1 LLAAGTRLPVR
12 GSVFISVRDEDKP
25 AILPLARRLAELQF
39 EIHSTGGTADFL
51 NRQGLKVT
59 RINKVSEGSPHCVD
73 AIREGKF
80 SFVIN
85 TTADE
90 MAVVDSFTIRRAA
103 LERRVP
109 YSTVLSSARAML
121 HSIEE
126 LRNHPGSTWSG
137 EVFPL

>member
-1 LLAAGTRLPVR
+1 M
-12 GSVFISVRDEDKP
+12 FISVRDEDKP

-51 NRQGLKVT
+51 GRQGLQVR

-103 LERRVP
+103 PGPGRFSR
-109 YSTVLSSARAML
+109 YDTNRQ
-121 HSIEE
+121 SIPALLA
-126 LRNHPGSTWSG
+126 LR
-137 EVFPL
+137 